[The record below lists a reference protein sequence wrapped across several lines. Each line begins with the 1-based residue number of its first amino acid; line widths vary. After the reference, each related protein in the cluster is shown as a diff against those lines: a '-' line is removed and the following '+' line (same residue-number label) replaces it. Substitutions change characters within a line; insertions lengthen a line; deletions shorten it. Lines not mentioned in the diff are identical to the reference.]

1 MLLRQPEQSSTSG
14 LEGRLRYLCEG
25 KEELLLLIPVTKK
38 EMIRGSLDV
47 FRIFIEVYYTYR
59 KDTCH

>member
-1 MLLRQPEQSSTSG
+1 MSSTSG
-14 LEGRLRYLCEG
+14 LEGRLRYPCEG